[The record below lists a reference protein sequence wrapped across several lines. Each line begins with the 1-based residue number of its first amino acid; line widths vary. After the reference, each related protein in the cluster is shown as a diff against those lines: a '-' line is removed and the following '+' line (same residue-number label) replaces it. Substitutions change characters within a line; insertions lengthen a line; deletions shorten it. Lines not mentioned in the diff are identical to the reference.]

1 MVGRREIEI
10 KQPKHRCDQS
20 FGLAQRQA
28 EDCPQRQRRRDRQ
41 GRVAGL
47 AAPRATGLGL
57 PRRNRRFREPHGQA
71 AALAQG
77 AVIGGP
83 IRHSVPLLRDVLTAI
98 LVRFEWHDDCPRVR
112 SRAAALLY
120 RSLLARQRPIPATR
134 WLSKSTGQKSSLIR
148 TVLGPPPRE
157 DPAA

>member
-1 MVGRREIEI
+1 MVWRREIET

-28 EDCPQRQRRRDRQ
+28 EDRPQRQRRRDRQ

-47 AAPRATGLGL
+47 AAARAAGLGL

-98 LVRFEWHDDCPRVR
+98 LVRFEWHGDCPG
-112 SRAAALLY
+112 SGAGPPSYTLH
-120 RSLLARQRPIPATR
+120 
-134 WLSKSTGQKSSLIR
+134 SSLPNDR
-148 TVLGPPPRE
+148 SVQQGVGKGYSPFWSR
-157 DPAA
+157 